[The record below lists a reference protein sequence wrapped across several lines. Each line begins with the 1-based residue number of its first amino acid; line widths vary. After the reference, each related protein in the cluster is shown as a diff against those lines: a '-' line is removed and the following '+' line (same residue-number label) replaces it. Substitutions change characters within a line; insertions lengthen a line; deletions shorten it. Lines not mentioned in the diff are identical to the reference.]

1 MLLRALHTPL
11 RLGVALI
18 AALLLGVILAACG
31 GDDDKDDQPDLPEHH
46 FDKSALDYN
55 AHAPD
60 FELQTPD
67 GDTVALASY
76 LEREQPV
83 LLFFH
88 MAGG

>member
-1 MLLRALHTPL
+1 MLLRVTHSTL
-11 RLGVALI
+11 RVGAALI

-31 GDDDKDDQPDLPEHH
+31 GDDKKDDKPDLPEHH
-46 FDKSALDYN
+46 FDKSALNYGD
-55 AHAPD
+55 HAPD

-76 LEREQPV
+76 LEREQSV